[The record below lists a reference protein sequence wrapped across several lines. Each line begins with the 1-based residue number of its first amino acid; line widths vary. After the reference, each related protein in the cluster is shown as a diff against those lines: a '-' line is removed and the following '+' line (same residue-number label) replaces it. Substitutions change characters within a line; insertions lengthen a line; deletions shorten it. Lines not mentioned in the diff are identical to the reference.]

1 MQYEYPTLSKDWHIQ
16 ILHMKIL
23 STFAHITDLEFKG
36 MSGCE
41 ETTIAFFSRDLTVDE
56 KKTLDTLMSQQDAG
70 LYPSSTAGY
79 TVFTIDDI
87 LDSWKGLESALGKP
101 IKWMF
106 TNYPDHTK
114 LEIWVEGT
122 LTITD
127 KSKLSNYY
135 ATLIKEKV

>member
-1 MQYEYPTLSKDWHIQ
+1 MQYEYPALSVDWHIQ

-23 STFAHITDLEFKG
+23 STFKPITDLEFMG
-36 MSGCE
+36 MSGTE
-41 ETTIAFFSRDLTVDE
+41 EFVTAFFSRELTPEE
-56 KKTLDTLMSQQDAG
+56 KKTLDNLMSQPEAG
-70 LYPSSTAGY
+70 LYPKSTVGF

-122 LTITD
+122 LTTTD
-127 KSKLSNYY
+127 KNKLSSYY